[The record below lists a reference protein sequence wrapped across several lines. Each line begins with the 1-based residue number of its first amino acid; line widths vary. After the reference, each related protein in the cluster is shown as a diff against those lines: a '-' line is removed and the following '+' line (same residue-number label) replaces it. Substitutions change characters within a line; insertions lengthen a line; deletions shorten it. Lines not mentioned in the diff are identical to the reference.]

1 MLWKRGAAGMPGCA
15 LVLLLS
21 APAAGQRLRSVA
33 VRLDNDIL
41 APRGRGAPP
50 DYDYTQ
56 GLSIVAE
63 LDSFRACARCAR
75 TRVGAG
81 QRIYT
86 PRRDAP
92 EPIPGERPY
101 AAWLYAGAELDLGDA
116 ARERTASVEVGVTG
130 KPALGEPVQNGAH
143 RLLSSEPQRG
153 WAHQLGFEPGIL
165 LRYREGYPIE
175 RPVHRLGA
183 ARLVPRWSVSVGNV
197 RTAADAGA
205 SLRIGRVSGAYAE
218 AVAREEWIARDLF
231 LDGNT
236 FRGNSSARKLPLV
249 AEGQLAIGYR
259 ARSWAAEYR
268 ATLRAREYR
277 AQPAAHPHGSLTVT
291 LGRAAAR

>member
-1 MLWKRGAAGMPGCA
+1 MLWKRGAAGCA
-15 LVLLLS
+15 LVMLLTQ
-21 APAAGQRLRSVA
+21 PAAGQRLGAVT

-41 APRGRGAPP
+41 APRGGGAPP
-50 DYDYTQ
+50 DFDYTQ
-56 GLSIVAE
+56 GLSIMAE
-63 LDSFRACARCAR
+63 LDSIRACDRCSRARI
-75 TRVGAG
+75 GAG

-92 EPIPGERPY
+92 EPVPGERPY
-101 AAWLYAGAELDLGDA
+101 AAWLYAAAEVELGGAG
-116 ARERTASVEVGVTG
+116 RERTASIEAGITG

-165 LRYREGYPIE
+165 VRYREGYPVE
-175 RPVHRLGA
+175 RPLRRFGA
-183 ARLVPRWSVSVGNV
+183 ARLVPRWSITLGNV

-205 SLRIGRVSGAYAE
+205 TLRIGRAAGAYAE
-218 AVAREEWIARDLF
+218 AAAREEWVARDLF

-268 ATLRAREYR
+268 ATLRTREYR
-277 AQPAAHPHGSLTVT
+277 AQPEAHSYGSLTVT
-291 LGRAAAR
+291 LGS

>member
-1 MLWKRGAAGMPGCA
+1 MLWKRGAAGMLWGA
-15 LVLLLS
+15 LVLLL
-21 APAAGQRLRSVA
+21 AGPAAGQRLGSVT

-41 APRGRGAPP
+41 APRGGGAPP

-63 LDSFRACARCAR
+63 LDSVRACGRCSRA
-75 TRVGAG
+75 RVGAG

-92 EPIPGERPY
+92 EPVRGERPY
-101 AAWLYAGAELDLGDA
+101 AAWLFAAAEVELGDA
-116 ARERTASVEVGVTG
+116 ARERMVSVEAGITG

-165 LRYREGYPIE
+165 LRYREGYPVE

-183 ARLVPRWSVSVGNV
+183 ARLVPRWSVSLGNV

-205 SLRIGRVSGAYAE
+205 SLRIGRAAGAYAE
-218 AVAREEWIARDLF
+218 AAAREEWVARDLF

-268 ATLRAREYR
+268 ATLRTREYR
-277 AQPAAHPHGSLTVT
+277 AQPAAHPYGSLTVT
-291 LGRAAAR
+291 LGS